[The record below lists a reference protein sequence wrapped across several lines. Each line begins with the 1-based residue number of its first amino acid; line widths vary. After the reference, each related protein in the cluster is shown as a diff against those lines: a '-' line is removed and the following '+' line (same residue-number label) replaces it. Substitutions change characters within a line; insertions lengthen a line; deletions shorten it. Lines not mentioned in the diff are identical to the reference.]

1 MFFRSEGGY
10 SLEEESSEDGGD
22 WSEGENSREE
32 EEEVSAAEKTSTG
45 FIETSDSR
53 QEEEEEVS
61 AAEKTS
67 TGFIETSE
75 DGAEN
80 DSWCEK
86 TLLQKSAE
94 MLHWLQWRL
103 SVGPQKSGWLEQE
116 QKSAAA
122 RVGSGVGCLQSMD
135 PLVIRM
141 NQLVG
146 G

>member
-10 SLEEESSEDGGD
+10 SLEEESSEDGGG
-22 WSEGENSREE
+22 WSEGENSPE
-32 EEEVSAAEKTSTG
+32 
-45 FIETSDSR
+45 
-53 QEEEEEVS
+53 EEEEEVS

-122 RVGSGVGCLQSMD
+122 RLGSGVGCLQSMD